1 MKNDLVKT
9 ELSDWVV
16 CYTKDL
22 FAWALEKTSDRQ
34 LAEDLVQETF
44 LAAAQSNS
52 SFRGDSHPKTW
63 LTGILK
69 NKIAAHYRETLRKNI
84 TIPLAPDQLSTF
96 FSDSGN
102 WMKNAAPQPW
112 QGEPEHLTDIPAFNQ
127 VLHDCIEHL
136 PTTMNACIRL
146 KFLDEKKGEQ
156 VCQELGLTATNY
168 WQLIHRA
175 KIHLRNCLEKNW
187 FLAP

>member
-9 ELSDWVV
+9 ELSDWVKR
-16 CYTKDL
+16 YTKDL
-22 FAWALEKTSDRQ
+22 YAWALEKTADRQ

-44 LAAAQSNS
+44 LAAAQSKG
-52 SFRGDSHPKTW
+52 SFRGGSHPKTW

-69 NKIAAHYRETLRKNI
+69 NKIAAYYRDSLRKNI
-84 TIPLAPDQLSTF
+84 TVPLSPDQPGTF
-96 FSDSGN
+96 FTGDGK
-102 WMKNAAPQPW
+102 WLDNAIPQPW
-112 QGEPEHLTDIPAFNQ
+112 QGEPEHLTDIPAFNR
-127 VLHDCIEHL
+127 VFHDCIENL
-136 PTTMNACIRL
+136 SPAMNACIRL

-187 FLAP
+187 FRAP